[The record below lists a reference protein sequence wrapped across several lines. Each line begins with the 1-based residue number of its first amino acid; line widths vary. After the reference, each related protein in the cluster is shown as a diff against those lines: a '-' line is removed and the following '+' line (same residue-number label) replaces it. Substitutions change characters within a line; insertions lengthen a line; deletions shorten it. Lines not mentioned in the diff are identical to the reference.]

1 MFGHML
7 LILMI
12 VFFVLGL
19 WNEGLLGL
27 LYIYLISQYC
37 NCSDVTYQ
45 LTNLT
50 NLLTIYQEQYIHIFR
65 KTLYCPIHWLVIY
78 MAVSIQSVF
87 FKVILFT

>member
-45 LTNLT
+45 LTNL
-50 NLLTIYQEQYIHIFR
+50 LTIYQEQYIHIFR
-65 KTLYCPIHWLVIY
+65 KNLYYPIHWLAIY

-87 FKVILFT
+87 FQVILFT